1 MFALGGAV
9 SRIPKE
15 NTAYVH
21 RDSRFLLAM
30 ESTWSG
36 SDSDRTE
43 RANIDWVEGFADR
56 MRAYS
61 TQYAYQNFID
71 RSQPDWAHAYYSDNL
86 DRLVSIKRNR
96 DPEDFFHFR
105 QSVPQSN
112 PRA

>member
-1 MFALGGAV
+1 
-9 SRIPKE
+9 
-15 NTAYVH
+15 
-21 RDSRFLLAM
+21 
-30 ESTWSG
+30 
-36 SDSDRTE
+36 
-43 RANIDWVEGFADR
+43 
-56 MRAYS
+56 MRSYS